1 MERKI
6 TTNLKNKN
14 IHRIITT
21 GGSTV
26 EQNDLDMQMPFDKNL
41 TWPSLLEKKLNKE
54 NNGFEVINGGCAGY
68 TILESLINLITKF
81 IFWKLDTII
90 YLVSIN
96 DILSQIIDDFSED
109 YSHIRKPFDEKKI
122 FITKWI
128 PEIRIFI
135 FLSNYFKIFIKF
147 F

>member
-1 MERKI
+1 MVEIFYIAINRVIYKI
-6 TTNLKNKN
+6 NYLYKRGQLFLFYEKILHSNKKAAYKSHPYNNYIKTPNIKNPKFPSNEYGFVGEKNYNKFKNKN

-68 TILESLINLITKF
+68 TIL
-81 IFWKLDTII
+81 D
-90 YLVSIN
+90 
-96 DILSQIIDDFSED
+96 
-109 YSHIRKPFDEKKI
+109 H
-122 FITKWI
+122 
-128 PEIRIFI
+128 
-135 FLSNYFKIFIKF
+135 
-147 F
+147 